1 MQLACVCPFQIFQN
15 FPLQCSQV
23 ECLLDTDEMDDSP
36 LLFTLSDVGQ
46 HGITVRS
53 GWISHR
59 QGWMNTCFKHNFIQ
73 VETLARTPWFK
84 RDVKI
89 GWSSL
94 RIFTF
99 LGAQICGRF
108 KSGAQIGRQRPE
120 NWARTHFNHFSHML
134 NKSIIHQY
142 WRRFT
147 LKDQDLHY
155 SFFVTVHSHLV
166 NLCILTFFFSH
177 AK

>member
-120 NWARTHFNHFSHML
+120 NWALHFYLLPSTQL
-134 NKSIIHQY
+134 RCLVRLSLLISLYQ
-142 WRRFT
+142 T
-147 LKDQDLHY
+147 LHNTFL
-155 SFFVTVHSHLV
+155 FPVIF
-166 NLCILTFFFSH
+166 ILLPNQMIM
-177 AK
+177 